1 MRRADRPLRYKR
13 KRCLHCGD
21 LFDPDRRTQ
30 KKQRYCCA
38 IECQMIRQR
47 RNENDWRVRHPDCLE
62 YQQQR
67 SREWHQK
74 HPQYNQERR
83 AEDPELVRRNR
94 ELTQKR
100 MRRSRAKEAFDK
112 SKLIVTQ
119 VAGNKGTYC
128 YLSRGAGWLLMRLTK
143 ARSLIKRGCLG
154 HNRSRFKCVENRQAR
169 LPVGRLYDLAGAFG

>member
-1 MRRADRPLRYKR
+1 
-13 KRCLHCGD
+13 
-21 LFDPDRRTQ
+21 
-30 KKQRYCCA
+30 
-38 IECQMIRQR
+38 MIRQR
-47 RNENDWRVRHPDCLE
+47 LNENDWRVRHPDCLE
-62 YQQQR
+62 YQRQR

-83 AEDPELVRRNR
+83 AEDLELARRNR
-94 ELTQKR
+94 ELTRER

-154 HNRSRFKCVENRQAR
+154 HNRDQFKRVENRQAR